1 MSIGMCEYVI
11 DYGSRYVDPEPNEL
25 CRDETEPGE
34 DFCTEHLEEVE
45 GFPDSDYFL
54 ER

>member
-11 DYGSRYVDPEPNEL
+11 DYGSRYVDPEPIEL
-25 CRDETEPGE
+25 CGADTEPGE
-34 DFCTEHLEEVE
+34 YFCDAHLNEVE
-45 GFPDSDYFL
+45 GFPDSDFFL